1 MFNLADYETVED
13 RLIKFWKEY
22 PDGRIETELLEL
34 HGNGFIV
41 KARIY
46 RTEADLKVWTTGLA
60 HEQVTDKGV
69 NSTSALENCET
80 SAIGRALANA
90 GYATTGKR
98 PSREE
103 MAKVVNAPSTPQI
116 SQIVGQIE
124 PWEGLGLSN
133 VQPLSAAVAVVNNS
147 MAKAEVQGENCR
159 HGAMIEKSGVS
170 AKTGKAYLGFV
181 CSVKDGCDAI
191 WYRKDPM
198 TGEWRK

>member
-159 HGAMIEKSGVS
+159 HGAMIEKSGTS
-170 AKTGKAYLGFV
+170 ANTGKAYLGFV
-181 CSVKDGCDAI
+181 CSVKGGCEAI